1 MNSKT
6 LVFIAFAVWSAIC
19 WRWYVCTIKGVC
31 SDTAAAM
38 VTNGTGSGIEPGE
51 NTAQTS
57 DIQPAQQE
65 PANTSGLNKNGRSS
79 TPIAPV
85 TSSRMNE
92 VQMEEV
98 EDRMVI
104 YFPYNSIRKE
114 DDAAIDDYLNRLA
127 SELISSGSSITITGH
142 TDFVGDSKYNV
153 QFGLQ
158 RANSI
163 RAILVKKGVAK
174 SQVKTRS
181 YGESKAIA
189 TNDTPWGRYKNRR
202 VEIRIKK

>member
-1 MNSKT
+1 MNSKS

-19 WRWYVCTIKGVC
+19 WRWYVCNIKGVC
-31 SDTAAAM
+31 TDTAAAM
-38 VTNGTGSGIEPGE
+38 VRNGSDTGIEPAE

-57 DIQPAQQE
+57 DIQTTQQE
-65 PANTSGLNKNGRSS
+65 PVTTSGLNKNGQPS

-127 SELISSGSSITITGH
+127 SELIASGGSITISGH
-142 TDFVGDSKYNV
+142 TDFVGESKYNV

-163 RAILVKKGVAK
+163 RAILVKKGVTK

-202 VEIRIKK
+202 VEIRIQK

>member
-1 MNSKT
+1 MNSKS

-19 WRWYVCTIKGVC
+19 WRWYVCNIKQVC
-31 SDTAAAM
+31 TDTATAM
-38 VTNGTGSGIEPGE
+38 VSNTPNNGIEPAE
-51 NTAQTS
+51 KAAETPE
-57 DIQPAQQE
+57 IQPAQPE
-65 PANTSGLNKNGRSS
+65 TSNKTGANKKGQSS
-79 TPIAPV
+79 TQTAPV

-127 SELISSGSSITITGH
+127 SELISSGGSVTITGH

-163 RAILVKKGVAK
+163 RAILIKKGVTK
-174 SQVKTRS
+174 SQIKTRS